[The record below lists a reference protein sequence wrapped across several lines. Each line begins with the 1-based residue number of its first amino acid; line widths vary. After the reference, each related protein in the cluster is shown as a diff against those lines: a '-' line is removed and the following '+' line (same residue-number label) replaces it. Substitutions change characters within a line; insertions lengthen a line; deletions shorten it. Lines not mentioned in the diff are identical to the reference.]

1 MIEQQKKWNESFKSG
16 RDYNPMNELFLE
28 LMLSSIFNKKE
39 IAIDLGCVTGDAVVK
54 FLISSLPINKNY
66 FLGGDRIFS

>member
-1 MIEQQKKWNESFKSG
+1 
-16 RDYNPMNELFLE
+16 MNELFLE